1 MADLVQYVKS
11 MAPDFRGKNQHEM
24 NCEREFHFAVQ
35 AIEKNSYLAGVAEKN
50 PNSLRN
56 AILNI
61 AAVGIS
67 LNPAEAHAYLVPRDG
82 QVCLDLSYRGLI
94 KLATDSGS
102 IQLAKPELV
111 CTCDEE
117 FLWHDS
123 FTMPTHKFNP
133 FDTERGPGRIWNTLE
148 GGYVVAKLHDGSVLL
163 DRMAA
168 EEIVTVK
175 SASPASAKAGSPWQR
190 WPLEMIKKTLIKR
203 AAKSWPQSQRL
214 SEAIHID
221 NEASGITF
229 DAEPQPASEERQRL
243 MDQIEQLTHEKA
255 IPMAELC
262 RIAGVSSFAEIADD
276 RLPRVI
282 AYLQKQDDVLEQR
295 PEEASA

>member
-11 MAPDFRGKNQHEM
+11 MAPDFRGQNPYQM
-24 NCEREFHFAVQ
+24 SCEREFHFAVQ
-35 AIEKNSYLAGVAEKN
+35 AIEKNQYLAGIAAKN

-111 CTCDEE
+111 CACDEE
-117 FLWHDS
+117 FVWHDP

-133 FDTERGPGRIWNTLE
+133 FDTERGPGRIWATLS
-148 GGYVVAKLHDGSVLL
+148 GGYVIAKLNDGTVLL

-168 EEIVTVK
+168 EEIAAVK
-175 SASPASAKAGSPWQR
+175 AASPSSSKAGSPWQK

-214 SEAIHID
+214 DEAIHID
-221 NEASGITF
+221 NETSGITF

-243 MDQIEQLTHEKA
+243 LDQIETLAHDKA

-262 RIAGVSSFAEIADD
+262 RIAGLTDFAEISDE

-282 AYLQKQDDVLEQR
+282 DYLQKQDDVIQ
-295 PEEASA
+295 PEEATA